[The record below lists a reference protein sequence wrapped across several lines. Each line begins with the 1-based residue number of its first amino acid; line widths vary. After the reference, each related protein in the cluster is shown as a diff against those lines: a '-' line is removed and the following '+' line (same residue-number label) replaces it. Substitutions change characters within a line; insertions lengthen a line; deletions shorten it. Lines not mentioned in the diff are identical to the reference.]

1 MCNGTSKGIV
11 TMNDELTTDTCDVL
25 MEQYKLYVEMAD
37 KLSSRKDEAN
47 KFYVSLLTGV
57 LALLSIVFSRGS
69 FEIFTA
75 VIILSIGI
83 LGLTVCG
90 MWRINIHT
98 YRRLNKVKFQIIN
111 EMEQSL
117 PFACY
122 KREWEVMKQDA
133 GGKKYLTPTR
143 VELDIP
149 VLVSIPYLFLSIYA
163 LYSLIPK

>member
-1 MCNGTSKGIV
+1 
-11 TMNDELTTDTCDVL
+11 MNDELTTDTCDVL
-25 MEQYKLYVEMAD
+25 MEQYKLYVKMTD
-37 KLSSRKDEAN
+37 KLSRRKDEAN

-83 LGLTVCG
+83 LGLAVCG

-111 EMEQSL
+111 EMEQLYPLLVINES
-117 PFACY
+117 
-122 KREWEVMKQDA
+122 
-133 GGKKYLTPTR
+133 GKL
-143 VELDIP
+143 
-149 VLVSIPYLFLSIYA
+149 
-163 LYSLIPK
+163 